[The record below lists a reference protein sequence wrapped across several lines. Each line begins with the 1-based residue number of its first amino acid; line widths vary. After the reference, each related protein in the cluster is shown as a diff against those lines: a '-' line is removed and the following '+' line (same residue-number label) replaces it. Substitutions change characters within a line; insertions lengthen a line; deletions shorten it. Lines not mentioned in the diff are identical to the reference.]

1 MPHTAVFLGAG
12 ASCMTGHPLTSQIL
26 PAVLESVEAG
36 EFPELG
42 KVLRASLPGLRA
54 SATGELGI
62 TGLLSLIDYSIQ
74 NDLPLLPGQSSADL
88 RLVRNQLEQAILR
101 FIDPYEA
108 YKREERSR
116 IKELGD
122 WFKSL
127 RKSSDAVSVLSTN
140 YDMSADLAL
149 LDLFDSDDAVGEYVD
164 FGTAWRE
171 PIEGYVYQR
180 PQNPR
185 YRLLKLHGS
194 ANWLVCRQCQ
204 QLYVNTETAIAH
216 IAFLLGP
223 DHEDAQCHCG
233 HSRLEALLVTPSYV
247 RTFETTILA
256 SIWRAAIEALRTAD
270 HWYFIGYS
278 LPPEDIAIRSLLIR
292 ARQAH
297 RSKNG
302 PDVTVVQRSRKAEP
316 GYRQLFPDLKYHDG
330 GIEAFITQH
339 RAG

>member
-1 MPHTAVFLGAG
+1 
-12 ASCMTGHPLTSQIL
+12 MTGHPLTSEIL
-26 PAVLESVEAG
+26 PAVLESVETG
-36 EFPELG
+36 EFPELA
-42 KVLRASLPGLRA
+42 KVLRASLPAL
-54 SATGELGI
+54 SSKNTGPLDI
-62 TGLLSLIDYSIQ
+62 TALLSLIDYSIL
-74 NDLPLLPGQSSADL
+74 NDLPLVPGQSSSDL
-88 RLVRNQLEQAILR
+88 RIVRRQLEHAILR
-101 FIDPYEA
+101 FIDPYED
-108 YKREERSR
+108 YKKQERSR

-122 WFKSL
+122 WFQSL
-127 RKSSDAVSVLSTN
+127 RKSSDVVSVLSTN
-140 YDMSADLAL
+140 YDMSADFAL
-149 LDLFDSDDAVGEYVD
+149 LDLFDTDDAVGKYVD

-223 DHEDAQCHCG
+223 GHEDAQCHCG
-233 HSRLEALLVTPSYV
+233 HSSLEALLVTPSFV
-247 RTFETTILA
+247 RSFETTVLA

-297 RSKNG
+297 TSKNG
-302 PDVTVVQRSRKAEP
+302 PDVTVVQRSRNAEP
-316 GYRQLFPDLKYHDG
+316 GYRQLFPNLKYHDG
-330 GIEAFITQH
+330 GVEPFISQH
-339 RAG
+339 RGR